1 MQIVIYDHKGMTN
14 NTDTMKCIQCLHS
27 LNLIPS
33 LWYFK
38 NVNKNVPKH
47 AIGIPLNWS
56 LDCQHPV
63 IWEGMLGHSGS

>member
-1 MQIVIYDHKGMTN
+1 MQNLIYDYKGMTN
-14 NTDTMKCIQCLHS
+14 NINTMGSIQCLHS

-33 LWYFK
+33 LYFK
-38 NVNKNVPKH
+38 NINKNVPKH

-56 LDCQHPV
+56 LDCQHPM